1 MLDCSRHSHLV
12 LHHFVYYT
20 QEIDFLSDDQVV
32 LVKKMELEKVTERRT
47 GDGQCC
53 SGDQRD
59 SVLIVNNIKHLC

>member
-32 LVKKMELEKVTERRT
+32 LVKKMELEKVTERRSEGFCFNCQQYQASLLT
-47 GDGQCC
+47 Y
-53 SGDQRD
+53 
-59 SVLIVNNIKHLC
+59 LM